1 VPVPAE
7 PPTAEPSTGTL
18 RIDSDVAGAQVFIDR
33 EFIGNAPVTASNLTP
48 GTHRLNVDAPGYDG
62 VLQTVE
68 VQPGSADLFVR
79 LREVRL
85 DASIA
90 VVHSHRIGSCRG
102 RLSATARGIRYTAVE
117 GNDSFDAA
125 LSDLERFEVDYLEK
139 KLRVRVGG
147 RQYDFTDP
155 DGDAD
160 RLLVF
165 HRDVDNAR
173 TRLAAGDSPAE
184 K

>member
-1 VPVPAE
+1 
-7 PPTAEPSTGTL
+7 
-18 RIDSDVAGAQVFIDR
+18 
-33 EFIGNAPVTASNLTP
+33 
-48 GTHRLNVDAPGYDG
+48 
-62 VLQTVE
+62 
-68 VQPGSADLFVR
+68 
-79 LREVRL
+79 
-85 DASIA
+85 
-90 VVHSHRIGSCRG
+90 
-102 RLSATARGIRYTAVE
+102 VE